1 MMKRD
6 RIATCVFA
14 LLGLCLAMAAPGAV
28 AAGMYKWTDEKGIVH
43 YSDQMPPEAVNKG
56 TIVMDKQGRPL
67 KKIEATPTPEQQKAK
82 EQEDERQKSIVR
94 QRDEQTRKDQALL
107 QSYTSE
113 DEIEFARGRAISA
126 VTIQIKSAEDYT
138 AGLARRQQELEKQ
151 KAELAGKP
159 MSAALENELTSLNNE
174 LGRQRGLMALRKNEL
189 ATISARYDVD
199 KRRWQE
205 IKADQSR
212 AAAVGLEPATKQ
224 ATKVGSNPP
233 VAAGK

>member
-56 TIVMDKQGRPL
+56 TIVMDKQGRPV

-126 VTIQIKSAEDYT
+126 VTIQIKSAETYT
-138 AGLARRQQELEKQ
+138 TDLTRRKQELEKQ
-151 KAELAGKP
+151 KVALAGKP
-159 MSAALENELTSLNNE
+159 MPAALENELTSLNDE
-174 LGRQRGLMALRKNEL
+174 LGRQSRLLALKKDEL
-189 ATISARYDVD
+189 STISARYDID
-199 KRRWQE
+199 RRRWQE

-212 AAAVGLEPATKQ
+212 AAAVGLEPAKQ
-224 ATKVGSNPP
+224 VTKVGSNPP
-233 VAAGK
+233 AAAGK